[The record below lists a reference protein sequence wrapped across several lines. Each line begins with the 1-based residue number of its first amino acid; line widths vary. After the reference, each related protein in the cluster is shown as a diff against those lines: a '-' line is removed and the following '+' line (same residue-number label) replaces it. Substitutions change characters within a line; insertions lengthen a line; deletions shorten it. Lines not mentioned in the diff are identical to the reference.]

1 MGANG
6 TPHNWTP
13 DRIAELRR
21 LWTRGDSAR
30 MIADALGGV
39 TRNAVLGK
47 AHRLGLEDRVA
58 ARGATTVAMN
68 RARPARKQLS
78 AMRKADNRQALSGI
92 TAHNIWQRVTAA
104 QALIDKPFEDAPLL
118 VDVTLA
124 RPWIDRAFGQCAY
137 PVSGQGADTW
147 SCCAP
152 VDVGAYCDA
161 HRKIMFVKRTPPKIS
176 TDTLRVDK
184 PRRRAAA

>member
-1 MGANG
+1 MA
-6 TPHNWTP
+6 WTP
-13 DRIAELRR
+13 DREAELRR
-21 LWTRGDSAR
+21 RWTLGESATE
-30 MIADALGGV
+30 IAKALGQGL

-47 AHRLGLEDRVA
+47 SWRLKLEDRSPKRAFWTGKKIDRKTPKVFTPSIPKVRRPNDGAMSQAAAA
-58 ARGATTVAMN
+58 ARKRAL
-68 RARPARKQLS
+68 ARP
-78 AMRKADNRQALSGI
+78 I
-92 TAHNIWQRVTAA
+92 
-104 QALIDKPFEDAPLL
+104 PFEDTPLL